1 MLTVRA
7 EAMNSLDALDARD
20 AEVANLKDLGQ
31 MVASTFQQLTKER
44 DTLQTQL
51 AELIRDRKLFKEALE
66 EQVSGQSD
74 WATEYCAVIIER
86 ERNEAL
92 QAQVA
97 KAREALELIQNKSPR
112 CDCMDAPGIASEALA
127 ELEKDVGLHDRT
139 SKLQIQQVDALRAQK
154 EKAKE
159 TLKKCLHAR
168 QCNAPWGQT
177 EKYPSVE
184 EFKRVLSELEEA

>member
-20 AEVANLKDLGQ
+20 AEVADLRMKALKDCQGRRCGSGKLCFKLDPEAETCSCGFKGNVQ
-31 MVASTFQQLTKER
+31 IRKER
-44 DTLQTQL
+44 DSLQAQL

-97 KAREALELIQNKSPR
+97 KAREALDK
-112 CDCMDAPGIASEALA
+112 IANDSSNHDVDWSAADVFEWFQETARAALA
-127 ELEKDVGLHDRT
+127 TLDCGEK
-139 SKLQIQQVDALRAQK
+139 
-154 EKAKE
+154 
-159 TLKKCLHAR
+159 
-168 QCNAPWGQT
+168 
-177 EKYPSVE
+177 
-184 EFKRVLSELEEA
+184 